1 MPNVSSLTHVIQRA
15 FEDSGFLQELMKDN
29 NIANALNKVNL
40 ALSFQDMLELE
51 KILND
56 KKEITGR
63 ELLELVNSYNTGV
76 ISTKRVIPV
85 WGSA

>member
-56 KKEITGR
+56 R
-63 ELLELVNSYNTGV
+63 
-76 ISTKRVIPV
+76 KRLQVENY
-85 WGSA
+85 